1 MNFTLSALQRMS
13 AEAHVISQRAALP
26 PLEGQHACQ
35 DLSKVLLK
43 LRAKGSV
50 VKLDRPKLDASAVWA
65 KFVGARYVLRALD
78 GLEFRTLCCAEETA
92 LRPMFVAA
100 LVTDPERLK
109 RTRCLYGV
117 VNAYFADWRTMKD
130 PTVVEDLLIS
140 VLANC
145 TARNLV
151 VRKWLASK
159 SLFSENAAAFLAE
172 EICSGQGAVDEV
184 LREHNVG
191 PLTKLGLTA
200 RALAATVACEYLRK
214 VEGTRKDEWAL
225 KYLTWI
231 TGKVLS
237 DLTLPDA
244 FYAAVS
250 SLILS
255 ESAKRSEI
263 FQRALRYYIQT
274 HKRLGDPRTRTS
286 SPNWR
291 TVSAAAARQYLSWLA
306 RDSIIFFFNTI
317 LPNNSENQRRK
328 DFWLRY
334 HDRIRDFQV
343 AVSEQ
348 DLWKVKANQKSSD
361 FLCFSKVDHPTTS
374 AFLMKFEGYGG
385 HFLVAEFS
393 ETGNAAYIFRYGDL
407 EATNVNM
414 RTPQF
419 DLKRHLKFDKA
430 NRIIHIGAW
439 ESKTAYTLATQFG
452 IRP

>member
-1 MNFTLSALQRMS
+1 MNFTLGALQRLT
-13 AEAHVISQRAALP
+13 AEAQVIYQRASLP
-26 PLEGQHACQ
+26 PLDGQHACQ
-35 DLSKVLLK
+35 VLRKTLVR

-50 VKLDRPKLDASAVWA
+50 VKLDRPKLDAAAVWA
-65 KFVGARYVLRALD
+65 KFVAANYTLSTLD
-78 GLEFRTLCCAEETA
+78 GLEFRTLCSAEEMA
-92 LRPMFVAA
+92 LRPMFVAS
-100 LVTDPERLK
+100 LVKDPERLK
-109 RTRCLYGV
+109 RNRCLYGM
-117 VNAYFADWRTMKD
+117 VNAYFAHWRTMKD
-130 PTVVEDLLIS
+130 PGVVEGLLLS
-140 VLANC
+140 VFASYA
-145 TARNLV
+145 TRNLV
-151 VRKWLASK
+151 VQKWLASK
-159 SLFSENAAAFLAE
+159 ALFSDGAAAFLAE
-172 EICSGQGAVDEV
+172 EICAGQKAIDEV
-184 LREHNVG
+184 LRDRNIG
-191 PLTKLGLTA
+191 PLTKLGLSA
-200 RALAATVACEYLRK
+200 RALTATVACEYLRQE
-214 VEGTRKDEWAL
+214 EGTRNDEWTL
-225 KYLTWI
+225 KYLMWI
-231 TGKVLS
+231 TGNVLS

-244 FYAAVS
+244 FYAAIS
-250 SLILS
+250 WLILGG
-255 ESAKRSEI
+255 SAKRSET

-343 AVSEQ
+343 AVSEE
-348 DLWKVKANQKSSD
+348 DLCKVKANQKSSD
-361 FLCFSKVDHPTTS
+361 FLSFSKVAHPTTS

-393 ETGNAAYIFRYGDL
+393 ETGNAAYIFRYSDF
-407 EATNVNM
+407 EATNVTM

-419 DLKRHLKFDKA
+419 DLKRHLKFDKT

-439 ESKTAYTLATQFG
+439 ESKTAYTLAAQFG